1 MIEKKVLSDSE
12 VAILEKIKTPLGIF
26 LFEEKKLKSFIIT
39 DGLCLFFKQD
49 RNSITKIVKSNFED
63 YIHKEDIEKLKI
75 EITNIYDNPSKP
87 FSIKYRFRYTKESE
101 YIWLECK
108 GYSDQNSAN
117 SHILYVT
124 FYNNEFFNDYKN
136 QYQNINTNN
145 SYNTTKNSPFNVD
158 LNIISLNKKMAQS
171 NFFYW
176 LYDIKKDLL
185 YNGNIIKRK
194 RTDSKFLENYPQVFF
209 DRHVIHYEDIPRFKK
224 MIEKALLGLDNIED
238 NIRILHPENNEYIL
252 EHVILQCIKDDNG
265 KVIYIIGTA
274 ENLSTCGQVF
284 NIITKLLAKNELIT
298 WNYILEEKVIAY
310 NESEIKADELKST
323 SKIIYRALD
332 NSKITIPKS
341 ILDGSVNYTYE
352 VMDFTDEKG
361 RNLKFEITHTLYKK
375 NGAPFAIIGLARN
388 VTEFYENERIY
399 IDELEKANSNKSK
412 FLSRLS
418 HDMRTPLGAIFSI
431 SKFGIE
437 ESKDLVSINYFTKI
451 RDNCEYLLSFINDV
465 LESRKIINGSLVI
478 QPSVFL
484 PYNVIYQILSIIKL
498 RADEK
503 NINLVIETDGNT
515 SNIYYYS
522 DVSKIKQVAINL
534 LNNAVKYTPRG
545 GEVKLLIS
553 TEKEENHI
561 NVKCVISD
569 NGVGMS
575 KEFQSRMFDEFSQE
589 HNSLS
594 FEEEGSGVGLSI
606 VKQIIDLFGA
616 TIECES
622 ELNKGTTFTINFKS
636 DIATPKQIKEFRK
649 KTDQTKLQYLAG
661 KRVLICEDKD
671 INIMIISKLLKE
683 KNMIL
688 DTAINGL
695 IGINKVKYNQYDVV
709 LMDIRMPEID
719 GIEATKRIR
728 KFNKNIPIIALSANA
743 SQEDIEK
750 SIKAGMNNHI
760 SKPIDKI
767 ELYNAIYDQ
776 IIK

>member
-49 RNSITKIVKSNFED
+49 RNSITKIVNNNIED
-63 YIHKEDIEKLKI
+63 YIPKEDIEKLKN
-75 EITNIYDNPSKP
+75 NIINICNNPNEP
-87 FSIKYRFRYTKESE
+87 FSLRYRFRYTKENE
-101 YIWLECK
+101 YIWLESK
-108 GYSDQNSAN
+108 GYTDKISAS

-124 FYNNEFFNDYKN
+124 FYNNEFFNNYKN
-136 QYQNINTNN
+136 QYQNINTDN
-145 SYNTTKNSPFNVD
+145 SYNTAKSSPFNVD

-185 YNGNIIKRK
+185 YNGNIIKRRK
-194 RTDSKFLENYPQVFF
+194 EDSKFLENYPQVFF
-209 DRHVIHYEDIPRFKK
+209 DKNVIHYEDIPRFKK
-224 MIEKALLGLDNIED
+224 MVEKALLGINSIED
-238 NIRILHPENNEYIL
+238 NIRILHPDNNEYIL

-298 WNYILEEKVIAY
+298 WNYILDEKVISY

-323 SKIIYRALD
+323 SRIIYRALD
-332 NSKITIPKS
+332 NCKIAIPKS
-341 ILDGSVNYTYE
+341 ILNGSVNYTYE
-352 VMDFTDEKG
+352 VMDFTDENG
-361 RNLKFEITHTLYKK
+361 RNLKFEITHTLYQK
-375 NGAPFAIIGLARN
+375 NGVPFAIIGLARN

-534 LNNAVKYTPRG
+534 LNNAIKYTPRG

-553 TEKEENHI
+553 TKIEENHI

-622 ELNKGTTFTINFKS
+622 ELNKGTTFTINFKC
-636 DIATPKQIKEFRK
+636 DIATPKQIQEFRK

-695 IGINKVKYNQYDVV
+695 IGINKVKYNKYDVV
-709 LMDIRMPEID
+709 LMDIRMPEMD
-719 GIEATKRIR
+719 GIEATKSIR